1 MLFGEVLPLWLRS
14 YKSAEGSNSRRCIYT
29 VLVTFWGF
37 LSQVLDP
44 DGSCR
49 RAVTRIQTLCSAL
62 HLPLPKDDTAA
73 YCIARARLP
82 IRVLLRVS
90 RGIIERLTSRPLEGR
105 RLVVMDG
112 TSLTLPDSPK
122 NAAAYGYAPGQK
134 PGCGFPLMS
143 LLGLFDLATGTWLG
157 GD

>member
-14 YKSAEGSNSRRCIYT
+14 YQSAEGANSRRCIYT

-49 RAVTRIQTLCSAL
+49 RAVTRIRTLRSVL
-62 HLPLPKDDTAA
+62 HLPLPRDDTAA
-73 YCIARARLP
+73 DCIARARRP
-82 IRVLLRVS
+82 MRVLVRVA
-90 RGIIERLTSRPLEGR
+90 RGMIERLTGRSPEGR

-112 TSLTLPDSPK
+112 TRVTLPDRPK
-122 NAAAYGYAPGQK
+122 NAAANSYAPGQK
-134 PGCGFPLMS
+134 PGCGFPVMA
-143 LLGLFDLATGTWLG
+143 LLGLFDLTTGA
-157 GD
+157 